1 MGEQSQLV
9 GELAGKNSGGSFR
22 WATDEAEREKLWDA
36 RHDAHY
42 AAMALKPGCKGWP
55 TDVCVPISRL
65 AECILETRAD
75 IDASN
80 LTVPIVGHVGDGNF
94 HLLFLIDPANEAED
108 LKQFQQLN
116 DRLIERALKM
126 GGTCTGEHGV
136 GIGKIHYMRAE
147 HGESVEMM
155 RQIKQALDP
164 LNLFNPGKLVPA

>member
-1 MGEQSQLV
+1 M
-9 GELAGKNSGGSFR
+9 
-22 WATDEAEREKLWDA
+22 
-36 RHDAHY
+36 
-42 AAMALKPGCKGWP
+42 
-55 TDVCVPISRL
+55 
-65 AECILETRAD
+65 
-75 IDASN
+75 
-80 LTVPIVGHVGDGNF
+80 GDGNV
-94 HLLFLIDPANEAED
+94 HLLFLLAPAHEAED
-108 LKQFQQLN
+108 LQQLQRVN

>member
-1 MGEQSQLV
+1 
-9 GELAGKNSGGSFR
+9 
-22 WATDEAEREKLWDA
+22 
-36 RHDAHY
+36 
-42 AAMALKPGCKGWP
+42 MALKPGCKGWP

-136 GIGKIHYMRAE
+136 GIGKIHYIRAE
-147 HGESVEMM
+147 H
-155 RQIKQALDP
+155 
-164 LNLFNPGKLVPA
+164 

>member
-1 MGEQSQLV
+1 MKLNRSQLRKLISESMYDPMY
-9 GELAGKNSGGSFR
+9 GMKSLEEPFR
-22 WATDEAEREKLWDA
+22 SKVMSVIDDPEASE
-36 RHDAHY
+36 
-42 AAMALKPGCKGWP
+42 
-55 TDVCVPISRL
+55 
-65 AECILETRAD
+65 
-75 IDASN
+75 
-80 LTVPIVGHVGDGNF
+80 
-94 HLLFLIDPANEAED
+94 ED